1 MRVAGRLT
9 LETALV
15 VAAALDLDR
24 LHPLDRLVSAV
35 AECLEARGH
44 VETGPVGTIRID
56 DRSPFAGRIVTANQQ
71 EKNQK

>member
-1 MRVAGRLT
+1 MRIAGQLT
-9 LETALV
+9 LETAFV

-24 LHPLDRLVSAV
+24 LHPLDRLVSAL

-56 DRSPFAGRIVTANQQ
+56 DRSPFAGRVVTSSEQ
-71 EKNQK
+71 EKNQE